1 MLHNY
6 TMIVN
11 VVKLIQFYLNSK
23 IQIYSFYRKLVKI
36 KKSIQSNHPLRKII

>member
-6 TMIVN
+6 TIIVN
-11 VVKLIQFYLNSK
+11 VVKLIQNYLNSK

-36 KKSIQSNHPLRKII
+36 KRNLLIKSSIENDY